1 MDVKSKPSLPAQNK
15 IKMKT
20 KPKCKR
26 KVSSNLM
33 LQTLKLKKS
42 EKISTNPL
50 KTTPKPKIRRN
61 KSNMIKNGSCD
72 RKWNRLFMVKE
83 SISPL
88 ARNKVHNLKTTE
100 MP

>member
-1 MDVKSKPSLPAQNK
+1 MQK
-15 IKMKT
+15 
-20 KPKCKR
+20 KR
-26 KVSSNLM
+26 KFQPNAVNSEVE
-33 LQTLKLKKS
+33 KKW
-42 EKISTNPL
+42 EKNSTYPL